1 MSVIS
6 PTYYTNVVRC
16 ASEQTVGQQ
25 SLRTTKQ
32 HAKLLTVWHAQSK
45 LFQQFY
51 KLIFTEKKKKN
62 TKVATRIFYEN

>member
-1 MSVIS
+1 MSVS
-6 PTYYTNVVRC
+6 LTTYYTNVVIC
-16 ASEQTVGQQ
+16 VSKQTVGQQ

-51 KLIFTEKKKKN
+51 KLIFTGK
-62 TKVATRIFYEN
+62 KVATRIFYEN